1 MLGGAV
7 FSVASTSARLI
18 RCITHSGHNRGPPH
32 AMLFADDLVL
42 CENTHTKKQKNSLNY
57 GEIQLRTRD
66 YESAGTRRNTSH
78 RLPVMT
84 KLNLVEKK
92 SRM

>member
-1 MLGGAV
+1 
-7 FSVASTSARLI
+7 
-18 RCITHSGHNRGPPH
+18 
-32 AMLFADDLVL
+32 MLFADDLLL
-42 CENTHTKKQKNSLNY
+42 CENTR
-57 GEIQLRTRD
+57 EEAEEQLELWRNAIENGLR
-66 YESAGTRRNTSH
+66 AGTRRNTYH